1 MKKATTTSTTTIIE
15 AKTKEIIKKHGGDK
29 SSLIAVLQDIQ
40 EQYNYLPKDALT
52 TVKEE
57 MEIPASR
64 IYEVATFY
72 DSFSLTPR
80 GEHVIK
86 LCQGTACHVRG
97 AAGILDKLERTLGIK
112 PGETSSD
119 QKFTL
124 ETVNCVGACALGPVM
139 VIDGEYHGQVNMA
152 KVDKVIGPLKKG
164 AQVS

>member
-1 MKKATTTSTTTIIE
+1 MKKATTTVE
-15 AKTKEIIKKHGGDK
+15 AKTKEIIKKYNRNK
-29 SSLIAVLQDIQ
+29 SSLLAILQDIQ
-40 EQYNYLPKDALT
+40 DQYNYLPKDALT
-52 TVKEE
+52 TVNDE

-72 DSFSLTPR
+72 NTFSLTPR

-112 PGETSSD
+112 PGETTSD
-119 QKFTL
+119 NKFTL

-139 VIDGEYHGQVNMA
+139 VVDGEYHGQMNMV

-164 AQVS
+164 AQLS

>member
-1 MKKATTTSTTTIIE
+1 MKKATTTIE
-15 AKTKEIIKKHGGDK
+15 AKTKEIIKKYNRDK

-40 EQYNYLPKDALT
+40 EQYNYLPKDALA
-52 TVKEE
+52 TVNEE

-72 DSFSLTPR
+72 GSFSLTPR
-80 GEHVIK
+80 GEHVVR
-86 LCQGTACHVRG
+86 LCMGTACHVRG

-112 PGETSSD
+112 PGQTTSD
-119 QKFTL
+119 KKFTL

-164 AQVS
+164 AQLS